1 MKTRRDQITQI
12 GRLLKRADFLRVQG
26 SGKKWVTPTCIVQM
40 ASAIGNAVIPDA
52 RNAGEPGPSSVFPA
66 EGPGSRPLRGLARD
80 DTPSSPPYLCR
91 YGMTV
96 TKKIWKNSVDR
107 NRVRRRVR
115 AVLLDVLAARVNAGH
130 IPPQTDFVI
139 LPRASALTAPIAAIE
154 KDLAWAIKRL
164 TALDTDPKYK

>member
-40 ASAIGNAVIPDA
+40 AQTVTPNPSPTMSGSPPPS
-52 RNAGEPGPSSVFPA
+52 RGEVLSSCPT
-66 EGPGSRPLRGLARD
+66 S
-80 DTPSSPPYLCR
+80 PYLCR

-107 NRVRRRVR
+107 NRIRRRVR
-115 AVLLDVLAARVNAGH
+115 AVLLDVLAARVNAEH

>member
-40 ASAIGNAVIPDA
+40 ASAIGDNVIPDA
-52 RNAGEPGPSSVFPA
+52 RKAGEPGPSPLLPA
-66 EGPGSRPLRGLARD
+66 EGPGSRLLRRRDRD
-80 DTPSSPPYLCR
+80 DTLSTPTSPYLCR

-115 AVLLDVLAARVNAGH
+115 AVLLGILAARIRAGH
-130 IPPQTDFVI
+130 IPPQADFVI

-164 TALDTDPKYK
+164 TTADQK